1 MLKDYFKLAVS
12 NVLHR
17 KVKSWLT
24 IIGILIGVAAIVSLI
39 SLGTG
44 MRGSINKQF
53 ERIGTETVVVMP
65 KGITG
70 AISTSSEPLTEKDL
84 DVIKKTSG
92 VKEAM
97 GYIYKVGEMEYLNK
111 KNYFFFF
118 GLPTDKGSELFYKM
132 SGGIKEGRALREG
145 DKYKLVI
152 GYRLAY
158 TDEYFPKP
166 IKIGDKVKVN
176 GKDFSVIGVMSK
188 IGNKQ
193 DDTQI
198 YTNIETYKELFED
211 GNTLSGMMFTALN
224 PDKVSE
230 LAKTVKKRLRT
241 YRNIKEGE
249 ENFEVQTSE
258 QLMESYG
265 KILDIVQ
272 WVLVGIAAISL
283 LVGSIGIMNTMYT
296 AVLERMNE
304 IGIMKSVGAK
314 NSDILIIFL
323 FESGLLGLVGG
334 IIGVLIGI
342 VLSKSVE
349 FIAVNFG
356 GIDLLK
362 ASFSLYL
369 VFGALL
375 FSFFLGMISGTLPA
389 WQASKLKPVDALKK

>member
-1 MLKDYFKLAVS
+1 MLKDYFSLAVS

-24 IIGILIGVAAIVSLI
+24 IIGILIGVASIVSLI

-44 MRGSINKQF
+44 MRESINQQF
-53 ERIGTETVVVMP
+53 ERLGTDTIIVMP
-65 KGITG
+65 KSLVSS
-70 AISTSSEPLTEKDL
+70 ISTSSDPLTEKEL
-84 DVIKKTSG
+84 DIIKKTSG
-92 VKEAM
+92 VKEAT
-97 GYIYKVGEMEYLNK
+97 GYIYKIGSMEYLNK
-111 KNYFFFF
+111 INYFFFF
-118 GLPTDKGSELFYKM
+118 GLPTDKDAEIFYKM
-132 SGGIKEGRALREG
+132 SGGIKEGRELRNG
-145 DKYKLVI
+145 DKYKLII

-176 GKDFSVIGVMSK
+176 GKDFSVVGVMEK

-198 YTNIETYKELFED
+198 YTNTETYNEMFDD
-211 GNTLSGMMFTALN
+211 GNTLSGIMFTASN

-230 LAKTVKKRLRT
+230 LAETVKKKLRT
-241 YRNIKEGE
+241 YRDEKEGE
-249 ENFEVQTSE
+249 EKFDVQTSE

-265 KILDIVQ
+265 TILDIVQ

-283 LVGSIGIMNTMYT
+283 LVGSVGIMNTMY
-296 AVLERMNE
+296 AAILERMNE
-304 IGIMKSVGAK
+304 IGVMKSIGAK
-314 NSDILIIFL
+314 NSDILFIFL

-342 VLSKSVE
+342 GLSKSVE

-356 GIDLLK
+356 GFDLLK
-362 ASFSLYL
+362 ASLSLYL
-369 VFGALL
+369 IFGALL
-375 FSFFLGMISGTLPA
+375 FSFVIGIISGTVPA

>member
-1 MLKDYFKLAVS
+1 
-12 NVLHR
+12 
-17 KVKSWLT
+17 
-24 IIGILIGVAAIVSLI
+24 
-39 SLGTG
+39 
-44 MRGSINKQF
+44 
-53 ERIGTETVVVMP
+53 
-65 KGITG
+65 
-70 AISTSSEPLTEKDL
+70 
-84 DVIKKTSG
+84 
-92 VKEAM
+92 
-97 GYIYKVGEMEYLNK
+97 
-111 KNYFFFF
+111 
-118 GLPTDKGSELFYKM
+118 M